1 MKRKAFTLVELLMV
15 MAVIGILA
23 AVMMMSSTESVTT
36 AKASNIITNLQILK
50 RAVLAWHMDNLSAVK
65 RDGQVTIKGTTHPI
79 QEWGNKDLQLSKYLS
94 HLGGHGIN
102 LNFVRESVEGTSRKN
117 TNLGIGCY
125 GVCDG
130 GTERNSK
137 DVEIS
142 YSRKIWYVGYRFRAD
157 EAAVREK
164 VRAKLQSAGL
174 VFGTPDAHVD
184 PTGDNDAAVWLR
196 VF

>member
-94 HLGGHGIN
+94 HLGGHDIN

-130 GTERNSK
+130 GTERDENDS
-137 DVEIS
+137 EIS
-142 YSRKIWYVGYRFRAD
+142 YNRKIWYVGYAFRAD

-164 VRAKLQSAGL
+164 VRARLKSAGL
-174 VFGTPDAHVD
+174 VFGTRDAHVD